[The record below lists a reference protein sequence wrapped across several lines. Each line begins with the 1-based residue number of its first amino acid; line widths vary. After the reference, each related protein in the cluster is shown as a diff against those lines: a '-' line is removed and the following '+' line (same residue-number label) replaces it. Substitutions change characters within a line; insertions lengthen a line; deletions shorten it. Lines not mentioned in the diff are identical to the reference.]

1 MAYLIKKHNELN
13 DKYNQL
19 KTINN
24 IINYTPM
31 PTDGMDEMDLDDLLS
46 YREQINN
53 NIKEL
58 EMILYVIKR
67 TKEYKIELFEKSIN
81 ILYHPSRISRLL
93 NNNLI
98 SFTDGS
104 FDEL

>member
-19 KTINN
+19 KIMTN
-24 IINYTPM
+24 IINNTPM
-31 PTDGMDEMDLDDLLS
+31 PANGMDEMDLDDLLS
-46 YREQINN
+46 YREQIND

-67 TKEYKIELFEKSIN
+67 TKEYKEELFEKSIN